1 MSADSA
7 VPGGRDL
14 ELTLARSI
22 SRRSMFVAP
31 LVVGAFWAARGWTGA
46 WSAALGVAVVVVNFW
61 VSGKALSM
69 AARHSLSFYHAAA
82 LFGFFLRMGL
92 ITITMIGVAALVEVD
107 RLALGLTAVASYLA
121 LLTLEAVALTNERDV
136 E

>member
-1 MSADSA
+1 MSVDSA

-22 SRRSMFVAP
+22 SRRSLFLAP
-31 LVVGAFWAARGWTGA
+31 LAIGAFWLARGWTGA
-46 WSAALGVAVVVVNFW
+46 WASALGLAVVVVNFW
-61 VSGKALSM
+61 ISGKALSM
-69 AARHSLSFYHAAA
+69 AARHSLAFYHAAA

-92 ITITMIGVAALVEVD
+92 ITVTMIGVAAVVEVD

-121 LLTLEAVALTNERDV
+121 LLILEAVALTKERDV